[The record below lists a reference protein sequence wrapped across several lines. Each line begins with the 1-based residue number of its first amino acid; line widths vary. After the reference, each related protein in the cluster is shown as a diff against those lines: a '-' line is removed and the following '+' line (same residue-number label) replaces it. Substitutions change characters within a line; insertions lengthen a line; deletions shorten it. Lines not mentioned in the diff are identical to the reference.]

1 MVFRQTLES
10 EGTDEAKQDKKNA
23 FHEVGFYWM
32 FRALSL
38 HG

>member
-1 MVFRQTLES
+1 MFRQAPEGA
-10 EGTDEAKQDKKNA
+10 GTDEAKQDKKNA

-38 HG
+38 HR